1 MADRDAAAIA
11 EFFDLLANIK
21 QIHTLGIERKIEM
34 HVDVDVE
41 LTRNFE
47 NAVDL
52 SMRVAVRVRCCAN
65 RGGTLLQ
72 GGEKQFL
79 GPWVIEQPLL
89 RENANFDIDSPFII
103 GNELPYAFKAPEFDG
118 GIDLEVRSHM
128 RRAVQD
134 ALLQRPLGPGVNV
147 LRRESSLQTGDLG
160 NGLIETAV

>member
-1 MADRDAAAIA
+1 
-11 EFFDLLANIK
+11 
-21 QIHTLGIERKIEM
+21 M

-52 SMRVAVRVRCCAN
+52 SMRVAGPCKVLRQSWWHPASRRREAVSSV
-65 RGGTLLQ
+65 
-72 GGEKQFL
+72 
-79 GPWVIEQPLL
+79 PWVIEQPLL

-128 RRAVQD
+128 RRGRAGCT
-134 ALLQRPLGPGVNV
+134 ASASARPGRKRPPP
-147 LRRESSLQTGDLG
+147 
-160 NGLIETAV
+160 